1 MSPTLSSDAH
11 APATP
16 LAASA
21 AATRNPVGTHLKV
34 GKGLVA
40 GAFADAQ
47 RIGA

>member
-21 AATRNPVGTHLKV
+21 ATAHPDP
-34 GKGLVA
+34 A
-40 GAFADAQ
+40 AEPWA
-47 RIGA
+47 